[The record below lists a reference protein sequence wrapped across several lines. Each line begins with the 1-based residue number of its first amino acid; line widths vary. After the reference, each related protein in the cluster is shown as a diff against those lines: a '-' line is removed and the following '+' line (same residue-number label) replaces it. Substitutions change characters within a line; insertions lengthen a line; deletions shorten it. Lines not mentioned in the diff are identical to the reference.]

1 MRLPLLLIVGFLS
14 GCSITSSSPQKLPN
28 FTIEL
33 DCAQPPPGEDTD
45 LSQLF
50 DHAEAHDGEFIYAD
64 VAFRSNCE
72 CNTGTRFLNELTLA
86 CERNEQFYLYEAT
99 RDYRCVQSLHLA
111 GPNAGIASLCF
122 PRPADLP
129 RRAGY
134 SADIRVVEETIRAVF
149 LAYWDWSG
157 GAPHVNLV
165 VPESGAGPAR

>member
-1 MRLPLLLIVGFLS
+1 MKSLVVILVATLTACSTALPSAAALPTFAIDLS
-14 GCSITSSSPQKLPN
+14 
-28 FTIEL
+28 
-33 DCAQPPPGEDTD
+33 CAEPPPGEDSD
-45 LSQLF
+45 LARLF
-50 DHAEAHDGEFIYAD
+50 DHAEARDGELVYAD

-72 CNTGTRFLNELTLA
+72 CNTGTRFLEELTLA
-86 CERNEQFYLYEAT
+86 CERNEQFYLYDAT

-134 SADIRVVEETIRAVF
+134 SADVRATQVTVRGRF

-165 VPESGAGPAR
+165 VPEVGTP